1 MTPPPDT
8 STNGA
13 SPTPK
18 GRPRDPER
26 SRAIRDAARSL
37 LHEGGWDA
45 LTIEA
50 VAARAQV
57 GRPTVYRRWP
67 TKGHLAAEVLQHE
80 HAEAQRRDDASA
92 PPLPDHGSLA
102 DDLRSLLAELLA
114 ALDDLEARGV
124 QPGVVAEMVL
134 DGSLAERVRIDGLL
148 PHRKRVAMVVHRA
161 VERGEARPD
170 LDPDFVVDT
179 LAGVVMFR
187 RYVLHEP
194 VGDDEQKLLVELVTQ
209 GCRR

>member
-1 MTPPPDT
+1 MTLPPDT

-37 LHEGGWDA
+37 LREGGWDA

-80 HAEAQRRDDASA
+80 HAQAQRREDEG
-92 PPLPDHGSLA
+92 PPLPDSGSLA
-102 DDLRSLLAELLA
+102 DDLRVLLAELLTE
-114 ALDDLEARGV
+114 LDDLEARGV

-134 DGSLAERVRIDGLL
+134 DGSLAERVRIDGLV
-148 PHRKRVAMVVHRA
+148 PHRTRVATVVNRA

-179 LAGVVMFR
+179 LAGVVLFR

-194 VGDDEQKLLVELVTQ
+194 VGDDDQKLLVELVTQ